1 MIFISTLKVY
11 LLSIILFSAI
21 NCGHISSNQL
31 NLIINSYQNN
41 VLKNYEEVLEFRNN
55 GTVLRFNILFNLKRF
70 MMKLTKNKI
79 ERNIEKLKM
88 ANENPSNKIN
98 EAKLIEETN
107 RKEKIFVKEYKELLN
122 IIRDTNE
129 LYLEFIEILKK
140 IFFIFIYITIF
151 LIILAVGL
159 IIYITSPK
167 CKKYNILIDEKDDN
181 NDNNKKKNKDS
192 KMFRVVKI
200 INNLIK
206 SDKKVE

>member
-1 MIFISTLKVY
+1 MLFKIICSF
-11 LLSIILFSAI
+11 LSIILFSAI

-181 NDNNKKKNKDS
+181 NDNNKKKDKDS

-206 SDKKVE
+206 SDKKVEWS

>member
-1 MIFISTLKVY
+1 MLFKIICSF
-11 LLSIILFSAI
+11 LSIILFSAI

-206 SDKKVE
+206 SDKKVEWS